1 MSKSASAQER
11 VPRMIRVKDESL
23 YARFRRVLLIDD
35 EGDYRDSLSQNL
47 EAVGYHTTAVN
58 SLGAAAQSLSESRY
72 PLILFDNIFED
83 HPQMKGSE
91 FIRDQRQLLDNS
103 QVVLVTGWPINQIVD
118 RELLTSRGVRIVQKA
133 PGHIEE
139 IKQICE
145 TTVEN
150 NIDQVTSK
158 LEIFCDSLLNR
169 IEDDSDLDGLLPDP
183 RLISRARSY
192 LRNYLLSL
200 PNQEL
205 EQFYIKGETFTPRRL
220 VIELDIGSDV
230 AASLIDQLL
239 DDLLEGPNE

>member
-1 MSKSASAQER
+1 MSRSVSAQER
-11 VPRMIRVKDESL
+11 APRLIRIKDENL

-47 EAVGYHTTAVN
+47 EAVGYHTTTVS
-58 SLGAAAQSLSESRY
+58 SLGAAAQALSENRY
-72 PLILFDNIFED
+72 PLLLFDNMFED

-91 FIRDQRQLLDNS
+91 FIRDQQQLLDNS

-118 RELLTSRGVRIVQKA
+118 RELLINRGVRIVQKA

-139 IKQICE
+139 IKHICE

-150 NIDQVTSK
+150 NIDQITSK
-158 LEIFCDSLLNR
+158 LETFCDSLLSR
-169 IEDDSDLDGLLPDP
+169 VEDDSDLDGLLPDP

-192 LRNYLLSL
+192 LRNYLMSL

-205 EQFYIKGETFTPRRL
+205 EQFYMKGRTFTPRSL
-220 VIELDIGSDV
+220 ITEIDIGSDV
-230 AASLIDQLL
+230 AALLIDQLL